1 MATINFYKDL
11 PLDFTPHPVTGDV
24 RPITNEV
31 AVRRSLSNLI
41 NTTKGSRPFLPDY
54 GSSVKNYLFSRNGV
68 FTLYELKNSLRRDI
82 EKYEKRIS
90 LRDIKIDYSDD
101 GFDIKLEYV
110 IKNASGIANLQTTVK
125 RTT

>member
-24 RPITNEV
+24 RPIVNEV

-41 NTTKGSRPFLPDY
+41 NTTKGSRPFMPDY
-54 GSSVKNYLFSRNGV
+54 GSSVKNYLFSRNGA
-68 FTLYELKNSLRRDI
+68 FTLYELKKSLRRDI

-125 RTT
+125 RTA

>member
-24 RPITNEV
+24 RPVTNEV

-54 GSSVKNYLFSRNGV
+54 GSSVKNYLFSRNGA
-68 FTLYELKNSLRRDI
+68 FTLYELKNSLKRDI
-82 EKYEKRIS
+82 EKYEQRIS

-110 IKNASGIANLQTTVK
+110 IKNASGIASLQTTVK
-125 RTT
+125 RTA

>member
-24 RPITNEV
+24 RPIVNEV

-41 NTTKGSRPFLPDY
+41 NTSKGSRPFMPDY
-54 GSSVKNYLFSRNGV
+54 GSSVKNYLFSRNGA

-125 RTT
+125 RTA

>member
-41 NTTKGSRPFLPDY
+41 NTTKGSRPFMPDY
-54 GSSVKNYLFSRNGV
+54 GSSVKNYLFSRNGA
-68 FTLYELKNSLRRDI
+68 FTLYELKKSLRRDI

-125 RTT
+125 RTA